1 MKLAKTLKIIFFSLL
16 FLAVVAYVIYTFFGM
31 ESTNPEE
38 ECAEVAVI
46 IDEED
51 HDAFVDSTAVMQM
64 LNEAEINPVGRKMKF
79 VDLDEIKRIVEK
91 NPFVTSAE
99 CYSNNNGMEVGKAR
113 VCVKVHQLVPVALV
127 YDRHDVSYYV
137 DASGNIIETDSL
149 FPRNILVAN
158 GEINRNFV
166 VSDLAAFA
174 NYIHSDDFWD
184 NQIEQVYVEYD
195 KNKERVVTL
204 IPRVGE
210 QRIYLGPITDYDK
223 KLKRLRKFYEQG
235 MSVVGWNKYSVL
247 NLEYD
252 NQVKR
257 FIELTGEK
265 PGYIDPHAWFNET
278 TNRAMNDIIEK
289 YGCRSSTKLINP
301 SDSSFLRI
309 GGWSKPVIREDKSYD
324 YSVNTRLAQDPLEY
338 WNSGLKEEIIRHAP
352 EDVLCMLH
360 THAGFLD
367 RDLYRLSS
375 FSAVRPM
382 EAGFLCSEE
391 MRSFVRDYNIELV
404 NYSYFD

>member
-79 VDLDEIKRIVEK
+79 VDLDEIKRVVEK

-149 FPRNILVAN
+149 FARNILVAN

-252 NQVKR
+252 NQVVGIIKGME
-257 FIELTGEK
+257 IKKAQVDDAAEPATASEK
-265 PGYIDPHAWFNET
+265 TENKDET
-278 TNRAMNDIIEK
+278 TEK
-289 YGCRSSTKLINP
+289 KDETKKDEQKKDEAKKDDAKKEEQKKEEVKKEEPKKDETKKDEAKKNEP
-301 SDSSFLRI
+301 QKEQVKKDE
-309 GGWSKPVIREDKSYD
+309 KKKEEPKKEEKKAETKKKDEPKKEDK
-324 YSVNTRLAQDPLEY
+324 
-338 WNSGLKEEIIRHAP
+338 KK
-352 EDVLCMLH
+352 
-360 THAGFLD
+360 
-367 RDLYRLSS
+367 
-375 FSAVRPM
+375 
-382 EAGFLCSEE
+382 
-391 MRSFVRDYNIELV
+391 
-404 NYSYFD
+404 

>member
-149 FPRNILVAN
+149 FARNILVAN

-252 NQVKR
+252 NQVVGIIKGME
-257 FIELTGEK
+257 IKKAQVDDAAEPATASEK
-265 PGYIDPHAWFNET
+265 TENKDET
-278 TNRAMNDIIEK
+278 TEK
-289 YGCRSSTKLINP
+289 KDETKKDEQKKDEAKKDDAKKEEQKKEEVKKEEPKKDETKKDEAKKNEP
-301 SDSSFLRI
+301 QKEQVKKDE
-309 GGWSKPVIREDKSYD
+309 KKKEEPKKEEKKAETKKKDEPKKEDK
-324 YSVNTRLAQDPLEY
+324 
-338 WNSGLKEEIIRHAP
+338 KK
-352 EDVLCMLH
+352 
-360 THAGFLD
+360 
-367 RDLYRLSS
+367 
-375 FSAVRPM
+375 
-382 EAGFLCSEE
+382 
-391 MRSFVRDYNIELV
+391 
-404 NYSYFD
+404 

>member
-64 LNEAEINPVGRKMKF
+64 LYEADLNPVGRKMKF

-235 MSVVGWNKYSVL
+235 LSVVGWNKYSVL

-252 NQVKR
+252 NQVVGIIKGME
-257 FIELTGEK
+257 IKKAQVDDAAEPAT
-265 PGYIDPHAWFNET
+265 ASET
-278 TNRAMNDIIEK
+278 TENKDEAAEK
-289 YGCRSSTKLINP
+289 KGETKKDEQKKDEAKKDDAKKDEP
-301 SDSSFLRI
+301 
-309 GGWSKPVIREDKSYD
+309 K
-324 YSVNTRLAQDPLEY
+324 
-338 WNSGLKEEIIRHAP
+338 KEEVKKEEP
-352 EDVLCMLH
+352 KKDETKKD
-360 THAGFLD
+360 
-367 RDLYRLSS
+367 
-375 FSAVRPM
+375 
-382 EAGFLCSEE
+382 EAKKNEPQKEQVKKDEKKKEE
-391 MRSFVRDYNIELV
+391 PKKEEKKAETKKKDEPKKK
-404 NYSYFD
+404 

>member
-149 FPRNILVAN
+149 FARNILVAN

-235 MSVVGWNKYSVL
+235 LSVVGWNKYSVL

-252 NQVKR
+252 NQVVGIIKGMEIKKAQVDDAAETRQRKR
-257 FIELTGEK
+257 KTRQK
-265 PGYIDPHAWFNET
+265 RT
-278 TNRAMNDIIEK
+278 SRRKMKQRKTMQKKRNRRRK
-289 YGCRSSTKLINP
+289 K
-301 SDSSFLRI
+301 
-309 GGWSKPVIREDKSYD
+309 
-324 YSVNTRLAQDPLEY
+324 
-338 WNSGLKEEIIRHAP
+338 
-352 EDVLCMLH
+352 
-360 THAGFLD
+360 
-367 RDLYRLSS
+367 
-375 FSAVRPM
+375 
-382 EAGFLCSEE
+382 
-391 MRSFVRDYNIELV
+391 
-404 NYSYFD
+404 

>member
-64 LNEAEINPVGRKMKF
+64 LYEAGINPVGRKMKF

-149 FPRNILVAN
+149 FARNILVAN

-223 KLKRLRKFYEQG
+223 KTQVSKALQKAGATLSEFNFEPEG
-235 MSVVGWNKYSVL
+235 VVSW
-247 NLEYD
+247 
-252 NQVKR
+252 
-257 FIELTGEK
+257 
-265 PGYIDPHAWFNET
+265 
-278 TNRAMNDIIEK
+278 
-289 YGCRSSTKLINP
+289 RST
-301 SDSSFLRI
+301 
-309 GGWSKPVIREDKSYD
+309 V
-324 YSVNTRLAQDPLEY
+324 
-338 WNSGLKEEIIRHAP
+338 
-352 EDVLCMLH
+352 
-360 THAGFLD
+360 
-367 RDLYRLSS
+367 
-375 FSAVRPM
+375 
-382 EAGFLCSEE
+382 
-391 MRSFVRDYNIELV
+391 
-404 NYSYFD
+404 

>member
-31 ESTNPEE
+31 ESTNSEE

-46 IDEED
+46 IDEDD

-64 LNEAEINPVGRKMKF
+64 LYAAEINPVGRKMKF

-91 NPFVTSAE
+91 NPLVTSAE

-127 YDRHDVSYYV
+127 YDRRDVSYYV

-149 FPRNILVAN
+149 FARNILVAN

-235 MSVVGWNKYSVL
+235 LSVVGWNKYSVL

-252 NQVKR
+252 NQVVGIIKDME
-257 FIELTGEK
+257 IKKAQVDDAAEPATASKTTENKDEAAEK
-265 PGYIDPHAWFNET
+265 KDEA
-278 TNRAMNDIIEK
+278 K
-289 YGCRSSTKLINP
+289 
-301 SDSSFLRI
+301 
-309 GGWSKPVIREDKSYD
+309 
-324 YSVNTRLAQDPLEY
+324 
-338 WNSGLKEEIIRHAP
+338 KEEPKKEEVKEEKKKDEPKKEEKKP
-352 EDVLCMLH
+352 EAKKKDE
-360 THAGFLD
+360 
-367 RDLYRLSS
+367 
-375 FSAVRPM
+375 PKKK
-382 EAGFLCSEE
+382 
-391 MRSFVRDYNIELV
+391 
-404 NYSYFD
+404 

>member
-79 VDLDEIKRIVEK
+79 VDLDEIKRVVEK

-149 FPRNILVAN
+149 FARNILVAN

-252 NQVKR
+252 NQVVGIIKGME
-257 FIELTGEK
+257 IKKAQVDDAAEPATASEK
-265 PGYIDPHAWFNET
+265 TENKDET
-278 TNRAMNDIIEK
+278 TEK
-289 YGCRSSTKLINP
+289 KDETKKDEQKKDEAKKDDAKKDEPKKEEVKKEEPKKDETKKDEAKKNEP
-301 SDSSFLRI
+301 QKEQVKKDE
-309 GGWSKPVIREDKSYD
+309 KKKEEPKKEEKKAETKKKDEPKKEDK
-324 YSVNTRLAQDPLEY
+324 
-338 WNSGLKEEIIRHAP
+338 KK
-352 EDVLCMLH
+352 
-360 THAGFLD
+360 
-367 RDLYRLSS
+367 
-375 FSAVRPM
+375 
-382 EAGFLCSEE
+382 
-391 MRSFVRDYNIELV
+391 
-404 NYSYFD
+404 

>member
-1 MKLAKTLKIIFFSLL
+1 MKLFVQADDYGMTTGVTDGIVACGRDGILTQTGLFTNMPSAEYAVRRWRQEMPHVLLGQDLNLSTGRPVTDPKLIPSLVNEDGS
-16 FLAVVAYVIYTFFGM
+16 FLTSRQHRVK
-31 ESTNPEE
+31 
-38 ECAEVAVI
+38 
-46 IDEED
+46 
-51 HDAFVDSTAVMQM
+51 
-64 LNEAEINPVGRKMKF
+64 EAETPDHVRY
-79 VDLDEIKRIVEK
+79 E
-91 NPFVTSAE
+91 
-99 CYSNNNGMEVGKAR
+99 
-113 VCVKVHQLVPVALV
+113 
-127 YDRHDVSYYV
+127 
-137 DASGNIIETDSL
+137 DA
-149 FPRNILVAN
+149 
-158 GEINRNFV
+158 
-166 VSDLAAFA
+166 
-174 NYIHSDDFWD
+174 Y
-184 NQIEQVYVEYD
+184 
-195 KNKERVVTL
+195 
-204 IPRVGE
+204 
-210 QRIYLGPITDYDK
+210 
-223 KLKRLRKFYEQG
+223 
-235 MSVVGWNKYSVL
+235 
-247 NLEYD
+247 LEYD

-265 PGYIDPHAWFNET
+265 PGYIGPHAWFNKT

-289 YGCRSSTKLINP
+289 DGCRSSTKLINP

-324 YSVNTRLAQDPLEY
+324 YSVNTQLAQDPLEY